1 MYFRRSIWKII
12 QKYFKEAIVKI
23 KPEIFRQ
30 YDIRGLVDKDLTQET
45 VELLG
50 KGIGTYFRKN
60 QRKEVA
66 LGRDCRLSSPL
77 FSAAL
82 AKGLLSTGC
91 EIIDLG
97 IIPTP
102 LLYFTIYYKK
112 MEAGVIITG
121 SHNPPEYNGFKMMV
135 GEETLYGE
143 AIQDIFKLIQNEDF
157 IEEKSSITKDLN
169 IVPEYQEYVLSNIKL
184 EKKLKVVVDAGNG
197 TAGVVAVPVFKKM
210 GCEIIELYCEM
221 DGRFPN
227 HHPDPTLPEALEDL
241 VQKVK
246 ETKADLGIAYD
257 GDGDRIGIIDDAGN
271 IIWGDV
277 LMVLFARDILPS
289 NPGAPIISEVK
300 ASKVLY
306 DEIEKLGGRPIMWKT
321 GHSLIK
327 KKIKEEKALLAG
339 EMSGHIFFAD
349 RFFGF
354 DDAIYSSARLLEL
367 LSRSDKR
374 ISQMLSDLPETFHT
388 PEIRV
393 YASDEVKFK
402 IVEEVKKE
410 LSQKY
415 PIIDIDG
422 VRAIYP
428 GGWGLVRASNTQEV
442 LVLRFEGDT
451 EKDLE
456 NIETE
461 VKQVIEEVIQRL
473 EQT

>member
-1 MYFRRSIWKII
+1 M
-12 QKYFKEAIVKI
+12 KI

-50 KGIGTYFRKN
+50 KGIGTYFRWNKK
-60 QRKEVA
+60 KEVA

-77 FSAAL
+77 YSQAL
-82 AKGLLSTGC
+82 TEGLLSTGC

-102 LLYFTIYYKK
+102 LLYFTIYYKHI
-112 MEAGVIITG
+112 EAGVMITG

-143 AIQDIFKLIQNEDF
+143 AIQEIFTLIQNEDF
-157 IEEKSSITKDLN
+157 IEEKSSITKDLH
-169 IVPEYQEYVLSNIKL
+169 IVPEYQEYVLNNIKL
-184 EKKLKVVVDAGNG
+184 DKKLKVVVDAGNG
-197 TAGVVAVPVFKKM
+197 TAGVVAVPIFKKM
-210 GCEIIELYCEM
+210 GCEVIELYCEM

-241 VQKVK
+241 IQKVK
-246 ETKADLGIAYD
+246 KTKADLGIAYD

-306 DEIEKLGGRPIMWKT
+306 DEIERLGGRPIMWKT

-349 RFFGF
+349 RYFGF

-374 ISQMLSDLPETFHT
+374 LSQMLSDLPQTFST
-388 PEIRV
+388 PEIRI

-473 EQT
+473 ERT

>member
-1 MYFRRSIWKII
+1 
-12 QKYFKEAIVKI
+12 VKI

-50 KGIGTYFRKN
+50 KGIGTYFRWNKK
-60 QRKEVA
+60 KEVA

-77 FSAAL
+77 YSQAL
-82 AKGLLSTGC
+82 TEGLLSTGC

-102 LLYFTIYYKK
+102 LLYFTIYYKHI
-112 MEAGVIITG
+112 EAGVMITG

-143 AIQDIFKLIQNEDF
+143 AIQEIFTLIQNEDF
-157 IEEKSSITKDLN
+157 IEEKSSITKDLH
-169 IVPEYQEYVLSNIKL
+169 IVPEYQEYVLNNIKL
-184 EKKLKVVVDAGNG
+184 DKKLKVVVDAGNG
-197 TAGVVAVPVFKKM
+197 TAGVVAVPIFKKM
-210 GCEIIELYCEM
+210 GCEVIELYCEM

-241 VQKVK
+241 IQKVK
-246 ETKADLGIAYD
+246 KTKADLGIAYD

-306 DEIEKLGGRPIMWKT
+306 DEIERLGGRPIMWKT

-349 RFFGF
+349 RYFGF

-374 ISQMLSDLPETFHT
+374 LSQMLSDLPQTFST
-388 PEIRV
+388 PEIRI

-473 EQT
+473 ERT